1 MTMTL
6 GWKGGLQIISTLF
19 KQLETWFEEQPKGR
33 SRMLEEKVDF
43 EVIIVP
49 SKVGDLAIWDNR
61 MAHGTNPNC
70 SEVPRFAQYLSM
82 CPAEPEHAE
91 LLEIRLASFANQ
103 TRPENSGN
111 KIKVRLGSQRGPTF
125 ARKQNSQN
133 LASDCWERSSGDL
146 VSS

>member
-6 GWKGGLQIISTLF
+6 GWKGGLQIIPTLF

-33 SRMLEEKVDF
+33 SRMLVEKVSF

-49 SKVGDLAIWDNR
+49 CKVRDLAIWDNR

-70 SEVPRFAQYLSM
+70 PEVPRFAQYLSM
-82 CPAEPEHAE
+82 CPAQPEHAE

-103 TRPENSGN
+103 NRPENKG
-111 KIKVRLGSQRGPTF
+111 IKSWQAGFRKETDFCPKAELTELGKRLLGVQ
-125 ARKQNSQN
+125 
-133 LASDCWERSSGDL
+133 LW
-146 VSS
+146 